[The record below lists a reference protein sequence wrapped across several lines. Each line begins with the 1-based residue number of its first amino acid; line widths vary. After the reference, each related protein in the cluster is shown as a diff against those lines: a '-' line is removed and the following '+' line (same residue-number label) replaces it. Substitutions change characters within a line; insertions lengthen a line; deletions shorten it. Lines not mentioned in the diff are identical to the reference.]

1 MLDKDLG
8 DRRRTAE
15 IDVAPLLGDSYAA
28 RIQVQNL
35 ARGVGILAYEP
46 FTRARVLLLLPGHSA
61 DAVV

>member
-28 RIQVQNL
+28 RIQVPDL
-35 ARGVGILAYEP
+35 VWGLTFTVLGFRTAGARP
-46 FTRARVLLLLPGHSA
+46 R
-61 DAVV
+61 